1 MTAYE
6 LTAGRNRR
14 LRGLYMVPKADLE
27 QLMRL
32 VALGDRGAFAR
43 LYDELAPTVFGVA
56 LRVLRDRARAEEVTQ
71 EVMVRIWQVAP
82 EFDPSRGS
90 VKGWA
95 ATMAHRR
102 AVDVVRSVEA
112 SRRREATDVRESI
125 MTPFDEPAESLEIE
139 EDRARIRKALSELT
153 EIQQQAIALTY
164 FDGMTYRQAANHL
177 DTSLGTMKTRI
188 RDGLLKL
195 GAILGVDDG

>member
-14 LRGLYMVPKADLE
+14 SWGLHMAPKADLE

-32 VALGDRGAFAR
+32 VSLGDEGAFAK
-43 LYDELAPTVFGVA
+43 LYDELAPLVFGVA
-56 LRVLRDRARAEEVTQ
+56 LRVLRDRARAEEVAQ

-95 ATMAHRR
+95 ATIAHRR
-102 AVDVVRSVEA
+102 AVDVIRSVEA
-112 SRRREATDVRESI
+112 TRHREEADARQSLAVH
-125 MTPFDEPAESLEIE
+125 FNEPAEAIEVE
-139 EDRARIRKALSELT
+139 EDRDRIRQAVSQLS
-153 EIQQQAIALTY
+153 EIQQQAISLTY
-164 FDGMTYRQAANHL
+164 FDGMTYREAADL
-177 DTSLGTMKTRI
+177 LGTPVATMKTRM
-188 RDGLLKL
+188 RDALLRL
-195 GAILGVDDG
+195 RSILGVDDG